1 MPAEERLERGHPL
14 HPQVQVDVAP
24 RQVGVLGRP
33 PPEVLVVVHPR
44 GAPVGGVQ
52 LTDGVQVLEHGP
64 AARRVLL
71 AHHAGIHQKGRHP
84 LVQRV
89 PRVRAVLGG
98 QLTSFS
104 KYGLKKGP
112 QGKSLIVQLP
122 LSTDLDLDLDLCRS
136 TDDGDLDLL
145 EEPRFWLFSGIGD
158 LLTDRDLLRLLLL
171 DLL

>member
-1 MPAEERLERGHPL
+1 MVHIYK
-14 HPQVQVDVAP
+14 AP
-24 RQVGVLGRP
+24 PSLP
-33 PPEVLVVVHPR
+33 PPHPN
-44 GAPVGGVQ
+44 PSPTESHI
-52 LTDGVQVLEHGP
+52 LT
-64 AARRVLL
+64 
-71 AHHAGIHQKGRHP
+71 
-84 LVQRV
+84 
-89 PRVRAVLGG
+89 
-98 QLTSFS
+98 TNFS

-145 EEPRFWLFSGIGD
+145 EEPRLRLFSGTGD